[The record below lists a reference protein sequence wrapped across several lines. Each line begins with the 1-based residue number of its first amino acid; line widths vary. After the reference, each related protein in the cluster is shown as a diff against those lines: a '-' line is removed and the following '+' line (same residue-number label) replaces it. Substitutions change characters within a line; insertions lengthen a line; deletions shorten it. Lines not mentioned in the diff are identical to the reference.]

1 MKIEEILPILNKI
14 SIFGGLNDKQRSSL
28 FKLLGKASYSE
39 GEYIFKE
46 GESPS
51 HIYIIRSGKVKIV
64 SNVDNEP
71 YELIEFNV
79 GQCFGE
85 TAVIAIQPHAASAI
99 AIEDTELIIL
109 SRKAILSIFDS
120 DKSLFSILILNIAR
134 EACRRLHKTDEIM
147 LHYFLS
153 K

>member
-46 GESPS
+46 GEAPS

-147 LHYFLS
+147 LHYFLR